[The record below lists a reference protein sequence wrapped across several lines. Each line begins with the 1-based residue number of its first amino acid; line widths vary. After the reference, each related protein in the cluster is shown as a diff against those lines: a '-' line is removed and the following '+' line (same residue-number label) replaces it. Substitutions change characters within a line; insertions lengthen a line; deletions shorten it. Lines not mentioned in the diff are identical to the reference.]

1 MSNACNISVGLSS
14 LSHSLLAFQWM
25 PSVCS
30 ALLVARARTTS
41 LCGGAA
47 GAQPPRTA
55 GRRRLGR
62 CRRLGCGSL
71 WWPARTL
78 HAPAQH
84 CSGCQLAMCRTSY
97 VSGRPPSVSLLSLIL
112 LSLTLTQQRASV
124 RLGPCVPQHH
134 ALRQCQP
141 SNARVQRQSV
151 CLAAGHPD
159 ISCGLE
165 RPLHRVMATVC
176 VSAMPC
182 FGLDEAC
189 KSFEAE
195 KTP

>member
-1 MSNACNISVGLSS
+1 MLCTTCCQSAHHITLWGSCGCATAADCWARASWPLPASWLRESLVACPDPACASTAL
-14 LSHSLLAFQWM
+14 QWAPACHVQDQPCQRQA
-25 PSVCS
+25 PSV
-30 ALLVARARTTS
+30 
-41 LCGGAA
+41 
-47 GAQPPRTA
+47 P
-55 GRRRLGR
+55 
-62 CRRLGCGSL
+62 
-71 WWPARTL
+71 
-78 HAPAQH
+78 
-84 CSGCQLAMCRTSY
+84 
-97 VSGRPPSVSLLSLIL
+97 LLSLIL

-141 SNARVQRQSV
+141 SNARVQWQSV
-151 CLAAGHPD
+151 CLAAGHSD

-176 VSAMPC
+176 VSAMPG